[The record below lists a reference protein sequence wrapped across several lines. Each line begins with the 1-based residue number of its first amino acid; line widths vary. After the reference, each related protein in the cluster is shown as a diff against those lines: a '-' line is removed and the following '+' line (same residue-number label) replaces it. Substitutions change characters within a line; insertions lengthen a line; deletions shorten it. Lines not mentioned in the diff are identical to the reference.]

1 MKSALRH
8 FGVDIGDPVRPYTP
22 VTPRDHAQ
30 IGQFFR
36 QLGLLGE
43 GIPTELAI
51 KEAVAGL
58 EQEDTF
64 LR

>member
-1 MKSALRH
+1 
-8 FGVDIGDPVRPYTP
+8 

-36 QLGLLGE
+36 QLGLLG
-43 GIPTELAI
+43 GDGVPQELTI